1 MRYFGRKT
9 EKKGRLDARISR
21 EEGTIIKDWGGRLA
35 VALIY
40 PNTYYLGMSNLGV
53 HAVYSLLN
61 SQLRVVCERV
71 FLDTTEKNAPAALES
86 GRPLTDFSV
95 LAFSISYELDY
106 FNTVNMLKAAGIPL
120 FAADR
125 DESHPLI
132 IAGGPCVTANPMPL
146 APFFDCFCIGEA
158 EAIMPA
164 MLPVLSEGL
173 GGPKAD
179 LLAALAALPG
189 VYVPLIPPVK
199 PVKRQWT
206 KDLEDFP
213 VKTAILTNDTEL
225 GDSFLIEIERGCG
238 RGCRFCLVGS
248 NYSPVRFHH
257 LDRVLAEAKTGLNSR
272 RRIGLVGPAVTDH
285 PQIMDIF
292 YGLNRLR
299 SEISVSSLR
308 LDTLSPQIIDE
319 LERGKVQTITIAPE
333 AGSERLRTV
342 INKGITEDQILK
354 VADRLAGRRFTQVK
368 LYYIIGLPTETEE
381 DINELIR
388 LTEAFK
394 ARLERVPTGMRITVN
409 ATPFVPKAATPFQWL
424 PMASPE
430 VLDQRM
436 GILRTSLPLKG
447 IKLNEES
454 PAWSQIQGVLS
465 RGDERVAHVLA
476 DMTEVSLSAW
486 NRAVDQHQLNVYH
499 YANSKWETYQKLP
512 WNVIDSGMKEEKLCG
527 ELEKALEEQM
537 WK

>member
-1 MRYFGRKT
+1 MRYLGRKT
-9 EKKGRLDARISR
+9 EKKGRLDARVSR

-35 VALIY
+35 VGLVY

-61 SQLRVVCERV
+61 SELRVVCERV

-86 GRPLTDFSV
+86 GRPLTDFAV

-106 FNTVNMLKAAGIPL
+106 FNAVNMLKAAGIPL

-132 IAGGPCVTANPMPL
+132 IAGGPCVSANPMPL

-158 EAIMPA
+158 ETILPA

-173 GGPKAD
+173 GGPRSD
-179 LLAALAALPG
+179 LLTALAALPG
-189 VYVPLIPPVK
+189 IYVPLLPPAK
-199 PVKRQWT
+199 PVARQWI
-206 KDLEDFP
+206 KNLDDFP

-238 RGCRFCLVGS
+238 RGCRFCLVGT
-248 NYSPVRFHH
+248 NYSPVRYHH
-257 LDRVLAEAKTGLNSR
+257 MDRILAEAKIGLNSR

-308 LDTLSPQIIDE
+308 LDTLSPQIVDE

-342 INKGITEDQILK
+342 INKGITEDHILR

-381 DINELIR
+381 DIEELIH
-388 LTEAFK
+388 LTETFK
-394 ARLERVPTGMRITVN
+394 ERLERIHSGMRIIVN

-424 PMASPE
+424 PMESQE
-430 VLDQRM
+430 TLDKRM

-454 PAWSQIQGVLS
+454 PSWSLIQGVLS
-465 RGDERVAHVLA
+465 RGDEKIAHALA
-476 DMTEVSLSAW
+476 DMPEISLPAW
-486 NRAVDQHQLNVYH
+486 RKAVEQHQIDVEH
-499 YANSKWETYQKLP
+499 YANEKWDTSQKLP
-512 WNVIDSGMKEEKLCG
+512 WSAIDSGMKEARLCG
-527 ELEKALEEQM
+527 ELEKALEEQI